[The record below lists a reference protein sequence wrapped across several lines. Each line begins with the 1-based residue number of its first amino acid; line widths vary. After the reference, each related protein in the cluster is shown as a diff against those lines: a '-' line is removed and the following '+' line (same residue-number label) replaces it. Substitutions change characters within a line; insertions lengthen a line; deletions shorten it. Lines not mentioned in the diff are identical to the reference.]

1 MKIGEIAKAAGVST
15 SRIRF
20 YEREGIIPAAERGA
34 NGYRNY
40 PADLIALLR
49 FIEQAQHLGFT
60 LREISEVETGAGE
73 HIVSCTDALAM
84 LAKKR
89 DTITALNGRT
99 VASQADLSAALELLD
114 PGQRVT
120 LTWVDASGNTHQA
133 TLTLAKSLVN

>member
-1 MKIGEIAKAAGVST
+1 MSRPTIADLAKAAGVST

-89 DTITALNGRT
+89 DTITALIAEAQDRKRRIEALMAELEANHP
-99 VASQADLSAALELLD
+99 AQLAA
-114 PGQRVT
+114 G
-120 LTWVDASGNTHQA
+120 
-133 TLTLAKSLVN
+133 